1 MTIFYYFYDMY
12 QILNPFGNLLYKING
27 GKNA

>member
-12 QILNPFGNLLYKING
+12 QILNPFGNLHYKIMEE
-27 GKNA
+27 KNA